1 MKDKELKFYMQ
12 TAEHAAEMSHAVRKK
27 VGACVIT
34 KNRGIYI
41 GYNGRLAGQDNHC
54 EEAVPVYKKMHGVD
68 TEIGVETVTRKDVVH
83 GEMNALSKMLR
94 EGVSAEGAT
103 LVVTLA
109 PCATCAVMIA
119 SAGIK
124 EVIYKEEYRDTDGL
138 KILMEAGV
146 SIRQYNQN

>member
-41 GYNGRLAGQDNHC
+41 GYNGRLAGQDNCC
-54 EEAVPVYKKMHGVD
+54 EDTDFEYKINGIKGP
-68 TEIGVETVTRKDVVH
+68 ILVTRKDVAH
-83 GEMNALSKMLR
+83 AELNCLSKMLK
-94 EGVSAEGAT
+94 EGVSAEDAT
-103 LVVTLA
+103 LVLTLS

>member
-41 GYNGRLAGQDNHC
+41 GYNGRLAGQDNCC
-54 EEAVPVYKKMHGVD
+54 EYESPSFKSEFRKE
-68 TEIGVETVTRKDVVH
+68 TEVTWKFVTRKDVAH
-83 GEMNALSKMLR
+83 AELNCLSKMLK
-94 EGVSAEGAT
+94 EGVSAEDAT
-103 LVVTLA
+103 LVLTLS

>member
-1 MKDKELKFYMQ
+1 MKEKELKFYMQ

-41 GYNGRLAGQDNHC
+41 GYNGRLAGQDNSC
-54 EEAVPVYKKMHGVD
+54 EYQSANFKSEFGKQ
-68 TEIGVETVTRKDVVH
+68 TEVTWNLVTRKDVAH
-83 GEMNALSKMLR
+83 AELNCLSKMLK
-94 EGVSAEGAT
+94 EGVSAEDAT
-103 LVVTLA
+103 LVLTLS

-124 EVIYKEEYRDTDGL
+124 EVIYKEQYRDTDGL

>member
-41 GYNGRLAGQDNHC
+41 GYNGRLAGQDNCC
-54 EEAVPVYKKMHGVD
+54 EYNSPSFKSEFGKP
-68 TEIGVETVTRKDVVH
+68 TETTWTLVTRKDVAH
-83 GEMNALSKMLR
+83 AELNCLSKMLK
-94 EGVSAEGAT
+94 EGVSAEDAT
-103 LVVTLA
+103 LVLTLS

-146 SIRQYNQN
+146 SIKQYNQT